1 MDPSVPK
8 TPKTGILKSL
18 RKKKVKKQNPS
29 SNNSIESP
37 QLNEIKQTNK
47 EKNNQKFIELV
58 KEKIVFFKKIVESI
72 TIHINNN
79 KILGVL
85 DSLDVINGIDSL
97 TTLKMKLEAIEE
109 INVEKDE
116 IVEILQQINNDLS
129 TIIKKYGIIEFSNL
143 IKVCIGENNLRISPE
158 YGEKWNLLL
167 KFFHPISYSYIII
180 KNLVVG
186 VSEESQVDTQFT
198 DFECISIHN
207 EYKNFF
213 IQINGLKVDITLDN
227 NNKLVI
233 YGYIDNIIPYLISS
247 DYILSKKNMLAN
259 ESLKISDLEKDVFD
273 QYINTITIKE
283 HLIND
288 TFKNYYNEFIS
299 LLKLNESFKE
309 KQIINIVKEFTKD
322 DLFNKRKTII
332 SLLIKKDRIENE
344 YLCYLLYDL
353 ISNESNG
360 IVDTKEQTSLYDSL
374 PLSIK
379 NKFKAAMKKTI
390 EYTSS
395 LSNIDS
401 SKIPLEQQICLMNTN
416 DTIKEKAM
424 VKLKEV
430 KSKSDDGG
438 SKARAYL
445 EGLLKIPFNIFK
457 KEPILYEIN
466 KMRELFINLRDT
478 KNKYIKVT
486 DSTSINSLV
495 IINSIKGLMP
505 IIKKNITSK
514 QIYSCLVNELCNL
527 NTDELEKFKKF
538 AKIIV
543 SEGDFLIKFPYR
555 KVEQKKNIINYLSSI
570 ENKDKYYDLLFYF
583 DYNMNTGY
591 NYYFKNIVKKLDF
604 FNNYMC
610 IKKSIFDIQD
620 YLKYVENTLDNC
632 VYSHNNAKKQVV
644 RIIGQWMNG
653 DGESLSAS
661 VLGFEGNPGVGK
673 TTLAKGLAKCLL
685 DENKEERPLSI
696 IAIGGDANASSL
708 VGHSYTYVGSTWGQ
722 IVQILMEKK
731 CMNPI
736 IVIDELDKISK
747 TEQGKEIIGILTHL
761 LDPSQNKNFQDKYFT
776 GIPLDLSKVLF
787 ILSYNNVEALDKI
800 MLDRIQRIR
809 FENLS
814 VEDKLVVAKKH
825 LLPEICGKFGLTNM
839 FEFPDE
845 TLKYIIEFH
854 TLEPGVR
861 KLKEKLYN
869 IVAEVNLNI
878 LNLKEYNIPI
888 IVSIDDVKNN
898 YFKEVRTAK
907 KHKVHLESQVGLIN
921 ALWANDMG
929 QGGVLPLQ
937 ARFVPNNKF
946 LGLVL
951 TGSLGDVMKESI
963 TVSLTNAWHLTPQKQ
978 KDLLIKKYNNAKE
991 DIIYGIHIHC
1001 PSISVKKDGPSATTA
1016 FTVLLYSLFN
1026 DKKIKHNF
1034 GITGETSFDY
1044 KLTEIGGLREK
1055 IIFSIPSGITDFI
1068 YPEENTFDFKKI
1080 QEKYKDDEIIK
1091 GIQFHCITEVE
1102 DVLKIILD

>member
-1 MDPSVPK
+1 
-8 TPKTGILKSL
+8 
-18 RKKKVKKQNPS
+18 
-29 SNNSIESP
+29 
-37 QLNEIKQTNK
+37 
-47 EKNNQKFIELV
+47 
-58 KEKIVFFKKIVESI
+58 
-72 TIHINNN
+72 
-79 KILGVL
+79 
-85 DSLDVINGIDSL
+85 
-97 TTLKMKLEAIEE
+97 
-109 INVEKDE
+109 
-116 IVEILQQINNDLS
+116 
-129 TIIKKYGIIEFSNL
+129 
-143 IKVCIGENNLRISPE
+143 
-158 YGEKWNLLL
+158 
-167 KFFHPISYSYIII
+167 
-180 KNLVVG
+180 VVG
-186 VSEESQVDTQFT
+186 VNGDNHEDNQFT
-198 DFECISIHN
+198 EFKCISVHN

-213 IQINGLKVDITLDN
+213 VQINGMKVDITLDN

-233 YGYIDNIIPYLISS
+233 YGYIDNIRPYLISS
-247 DYILSKKNMLAN
+247 NYLLLKKKMLLQESIL
-259 ESLKISDLEKDVFD
+259 ISDLNKEVFNE
-273 QYINTITIKE
+273 YINSITIKE
-283 HLIND
+283 YLIND
-288 TFKNYYNEFIS
+288 IFKDYYNEYMTLI
-299 LLKLNESFKE
+299 KLNDSFRE

-322 DLFNKRKTII
+322 DLFSKRKTII

-379 NKFKAAMKKTI
+379 SHFKTAMKKTI

-401 SKIPLEQQICLMNTN
+401 SKIPLEQQICLLNTN
-416 DTIKEKAM
+416 DSIKEKAM
-424 VKLKEV
+424 IKLKEV

-445 EGLLKIPFNIFK
+445 EGLLKIPFNITK
-457 KEPILYEIN
+457 REPILNEIN
-466 KMRELFINLRDT
+466 KMRESFITLKDT
-478 KNKYIKVT
+478 KKKYMKVPENA
-486 DSTSINSLV
+486 SLNSLV
-495 IINSIKGLMP
+495 IINSIKDLLP
-505 IIKKNITSK
+505 VIKKNITNK
-514 QIYSCLVNELCNL
+514 QVYTCLVNELCNL
-527 NTDELEKFKKF
+527 NLFELEKFKDF
-538 AKIIV
+538 STMINPDIIF
-543 SEGDFLIKFPYR
+543 EIKFPYR
-555 KVEQKKNIINYLSSI
+555 KVEQRKNIIQYLTCI

-583 DYNMNTGY
+583 DFYQESGY
-591 NYYFKNIVKKLDF
+591 NTNFSHIIKNLDF
-604 FNNYMC
+604 FQRYMN
-610 IKKSIFDIQD
+610 IKKSMFNIQN
-620 YLKYVENTLDNC
+620 YLKYVEKTLNNC
-632 VYSHNNAKKQVV
+632 VYSHNNAKKQVI

-653 DGESLSAS
+653 DGDSLSAS

-685 DENKEERPLSI
+685 DENNEERPLAI

-800 MLDRIQRIR
+800 MLDRIQRIK

-814 VEDKLVVAKKH
+814 VEDKLVVAKQH
-825 LLPEICGKFGLTNM
+825 LLPEICSKFGLNNM
-839 FEFPDE
+839 FEFPDD

-869 IVAEVNLNI
+869 IIAEVNLNI
-878 LNLKEYNIPI
+878 LNLKEYEIPI
-888 IVSIDDVKNN
+888 KISVDDVKNKF
-898 YFKEVRTAK
+898 FKEVRTAK
-907 KHKVHLESQVGLIN
+907 KHQVHNKSQVGLIN

-978 KDLLIKKYNNAKE
+978 KDKLIKEYNNSKE
-991 DIIYGIHIHC
+991 NVVYGIHIHC

-1016 FTVLLYSLFN
+1016 FTILLYSLFN
-1026 DKKIKHNF
+1026 NKKIKHNF
-1034 GITGETSFDY
+1034 GITGETSFDH

-1068 YPEENTFDFKKI
+1068 YPEENTFDFEKI
-1080 QEKYKDDEIIK
+1080 QDKYKDDEIIK
-1091 GIQFHCITEVE
+1091 GIKFHCITEVE
-1102 DVLKIILD
+1102 EVLKIILD